1 LAHIRLLG
9 LLLLLLAGCVMRGQQ
24 LEDLPTQAAIND
36 LATAVYLTEN
46 APPEGF
52 RDSISFPEVDAGLTE
67 LAGWRYQVLLE
78 FDGVFA
84 RTPRQTTW
92 NANAEVWFNQLGTA
106 RRVTFSTSGDLTGQ
120 PEDTQY
126 EAVRLGPD
134 AFLVRDSTCLSNAE
148 QDAQTAADLRAGELV
163 GGVTHATP
171 TSLRATLNGEEAWQ
185 YTFTASDLSLPSIR
199 LSDEGQ
205 LILNGGELWVAPEH
219 NAVVRFHV
227 NLEVTNAII
236 FDRALPVT
244 GQVIIRYD
252 LYDIGVAPNITVP
265 FGC

>member
-1 LAHIRLLG
+1 MDERIVRFIGALRAAGVRVSLAES
-9 LLLLLLAGCVMRGQQ
+9 A
-24 LEDLPTQAAIND
+24 
-36 LATAVYLTEN
+36 
-46 APPEGF
+46 
-52 RDSISFPEVDAGLTE
+52 
-67 LAGWRYQVLLE
+67 
-78 FDGVFA
+78 
-84 RTPRQTTW
+84 
-92 NANAEVWFNQLGTA
+92 
-106 RRVTFSTSGDLTGQ
+106 
-120 PEDTQY
+120 
-126 EAVRLGPD
+126 D
-134 AFLVRDSTCLSNAE
+134 AFSAVEQMGVREREAF
-148 QDAQTAADLRAGELV
+148 R
-163 GGVTHATP
+163 

-185 YTFTASDLSLPSIR
+185 YTFTASDLNLPSIR

-227 NLEVTNAII
+227 NLEVTNAIL